1 MWIAVL
7 KRLPGRRLWRF
18 LVVAWA
24 CRPSLDVLNRLSV
37 PWRGYREERRAL
49 QRAKRIDGETG
60 RKRDVKIM
68 IRGGLKDFPAD

>member
-7 KRLPGRRLWRF
+7 KRLPGRRLWLLF
-18 LVVAWA
+18 VTWA
-24 CRPSLDVLNRLSV
+24 CRPSLGVLNRLSV

-49 QRAKRIDGETG
+49 QRARRRDRETG